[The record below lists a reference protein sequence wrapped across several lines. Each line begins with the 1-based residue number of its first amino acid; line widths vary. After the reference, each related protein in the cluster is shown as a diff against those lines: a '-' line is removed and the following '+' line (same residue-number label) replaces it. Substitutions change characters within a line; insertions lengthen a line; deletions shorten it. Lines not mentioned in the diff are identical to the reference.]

1 MKVRAISV
9 TEDISSDI
17 RPDISGEDLMV
28 YCARVS
34 SPQNQGNT
42 ETGAK
47 LLKYCFDNGHWS
59 VFEMADF
66 TVEIETSIAVSRQ
79 LLRHKSFSFQEF
91 SQRYADASQLG
102 FEDVKLRKQ
111 DKKNRQNSLDAFDG
125 ETKDYYGD
133 RIQAH
138 LARGRELYLDLVSDD
153 VQVAKEC
160 ARMIL
165 PMCTTTRMY
174 MKGSVRSWIHYL
186 QVRLDPSTQLEHREV
201 ALAILEEFKKYFPVC
216 AGLLKGE
223 VK

>member
-42 ETGAK
+42 DTGAK

-66 TVEIETSIAVSRQ
+66 TVEIETSLAIATQ
-79 LLRHKSFSFQEF
+79 LLRHKSASFQQF
-91 SQRYADASQLG
+91 SGRYAVNDLG
-102 FEDVKLRKQ
+102 FEEINLRRQ
-111 DKKNRQNSLDAFDG
+111 DTKNRQNSIDDIPVEIRAEIKTKLDA
-125 ETKDYYGD
+125 Y
-133 RIQAH
+133 
-138 LARGRELYLDLVSDD
+138 LAEIKSVYEQMLELG
-153 VQVAKEC
+153 VAREC

-165 PMCTTTRMY
+165 PQCTTTRIY
-174 MKGSVRSWIHYL
+174 MKNSVRGWIHYL